1 MKQATSRALTL
12 ALAVAIDRTA
22 RDPPTR
28 LHPVGALG
36 AVARTLEALAP
47 PEARARRRYGLGVA
61 LALPLSAGAAAAWL
75 PRLLGIRRAPAR
87 TVADAGLLSLAFALR
102 TLLER
107 VREVE
112 DALRRGETAEARA
125 LLSRH
130 LVSRDV
136 SGLGEAEIAAATI
149 ESLAENLSDSVIA
162 PWLWHAAGGPPATW
176 VYRAANTLDALW
188 GYRDERYR
196 DLGEAAARLD
206 DVLNLAPARLTAL
219 AICAAA
225 LRHGAGAQTLRQWR
239 LDADRT
245 ESPNAGHPMAAMAGA
260 LGVRL
265 GKAGAYALGEDLPD
279 PSCDDV
285 RRARGIASDAAMLA
299 AGVLIAALV
308 ATGAGR

>member
-1 MKQATSRALTL
+1 MNRAVTL
-12 ALAVAIDRTA
+12 ALAIAIDRA
-22 RDPPTR
+22 AGDPPTR

-36 AVARTLEALAP
+36 TIARGLEALAP
-47 PEARARRRYGLGVA
+47 QGADARRAYGLGAA
-61 LALPLSAGAAAAWL
+61 LALPLAGALGASLL
-75 PRLLGIRRAPAR
+75 PRLLGVRPGAAR

-112 DALRRGETAEARA
+112 DALRHDDLDEARA
-125 LLSRH
+125 LLARH

-136 SGLGEAEIAAATI
+136 SGLGAGGIAAATI

-162 PWLWHAAGGPPATW
+162 SWLWYALGGLPAAWA
-176 VYRAANTLDALW
+176 YRAANTLDALW

-196 DLGEAAARLD
+196 DLGEAAARAD
-206 DVLNLAPARLTAL
+206 DVLNLIPARLTAL

-225 LRHGAGAQTLRQWR
+225 ARQGAGPRALRQWR

-265 GKAGAYALGEDLPD
+265 GKRGVYTLGEGLRE
-279 PSCDDV
+279 PSCEDV
-285 RRARGIASDAAMLA
+285 GRARRLASDAALLA
-299 AGVLIAALV
+299 AGALIVALA
-308 ATGAGR
+308 ATGAGQ